1 MYFRAV
7 FSDGPQKIV
16 PRAISV
22 FAHPTVIQ
30 LVISTLICS
39 CFSNIYGVK
48 GGCAHLDMYILHSKL
63 IDLDP
68 RDTFCTI
75 LPQGFFLFS
84 LLGQKQVCDTGD
96 EAVMKIH
103 KKIKIGIPINM
114 YIFCYNF
121 QSKVNLKLKF

>member
-1 MYFRAV
+1 M
-7 FSDGPQKIV
+7 
-16 PRAISV
+16 
-22 FAHPTVIQ
+22 
-30 LVISTLICS
+30 C
-39 CFSNIYGVK
+39 
-48 GGCAHLDMYILHSKL
+48 ILHSKL
-63 IDLDP
+63 IVLDP
-68 RDTFCTI
+68 QDTFCTI

-121 QSKVNLKLKF
+121 QSKVNLKLKFWGYNEKNMGFHLTPKKYYFRLSPGG